1 MVVVRIAVCPVITMV
16 YRFIHNVS
24 LFTNDGRLINDMLNV
39 IFFSFP
45 VLLGVTTCH
54 LVLILA
60 LLVLE
65 VAFIFTRSD
74 MSFIQVEVLKLIV
87 TMVLLVMLVGGLT
100 IKFPLLVSAFVLQV
114 LLVITVDITI
124 VSMLCNYRRWML
136 MDDMVDRL
144 VEVMDS
150 FFRHLVNRSQVALI
164 IIPVSIRV

>member
-16 YRFIHNVS
+16 YGFVHNVS

-150 FFRHLVNRSQVALI
+150 FFRRLVNRSQVALI